1 MTTET
6 REQRRPAAPLD
17 SGVRRNDGDGVD
29 SRLRG
34 NDGRSVG
41 NDGELAR

>member
-17 SGVRRNDGDGVD
+17 SGVRRNDGEVA
-29 SRLRG
+29 G

-41 NDGELAR
+41 NDGELVR